1 MPSDYLTIN
10 SKTGQIKSKVN
21 VEKPIY
27 FMVRALALDGS
38 NMIAEHEIILVKK
51 TNGLNIFPKNVT
63 LFTGM
68 GSTPIELTGTQNTIG
83 FDGYKVTVSNKKVV
97 TAYIKDVNAE
107 VTEGTRLIITPVAKG
122 TATIKLKALDG
133 TGKTQTIKVTV
144 NNPVRELNI
153 SSKNGTDTITLGKSI
168 TLKAN
173 VNKDATNKKVK
184 WELVN
189 PMDSDFAKLTQS
201 GKLTLKSI
209 PIKGNSVTVK
219 ATTKDGTNIS
229 DTFTVNIA
237 EFCAKSINVYDSTG
251 VKAKKFK
258 LSTSA
263 CPNGTLVTNVNVSV
277 TLDGNYVDRYRKVVA
292 ISSDE
297 SIVSVAYEDNGIF
310 NIMSGYKTGKATVK
324 FIANDGS
331 NKSVSVTVNVVRP
344 VLTLKIATATGYD
357 YLSDG
362 STLKLS
368 TYANDATNKSV
379 KWSAEGANKELVS
392 VDSKGVVKVTQP
404 ITRNTDVIIR
414 ATAVDGSGVYDE
426 KVLTLVPKQ
435 GNISVLVY
443 AIENGHK
450 VIKNVSTI
458 KVGETVEM
466 YFLGEENVLNDYK
479 VTYNDELARVQ
490 YVTPDPN
497 LISGCNTAVKIT
509 AKKAGTLKIKA
520 TAKDGS
526 GKSVTYSIAVK

>member
-1 MPSDYLTIN
+1 MSNGKANITVTAGDGSGKKSVCQVNVITKVNHMEITSSTGLFTFSKSLKVTAQSNADASNKNFKYEIVAPLGASYMPSDYLTIN

-251 VKAKKFK
+251 VEAKKFK

-297 SIVSVAYEDNGIF
+297 
-310 NIMSGYKTGKATVK
+310 
-324 FIANDGS
+324 
-331 NKSVSVTVNVVRP
+331 
-344 VLTLKIATATGYD
+344 
-357 YLSDG
+357 
-362 STLKLS
+362 
-368 TYANDATNKSV
+368 
-379 KWSAEGANKELVS
+379 
-392 VDSKGVVKVTQP
+392 
-404 ITRNTDVIIR
+404 
-414 ATAVDGSGVYDE
+414 
-426 KVLTLVPKQ
+426 
-435 GNISVLVY
+435 
-443 AIENGHK
+443 
-450 VIKNVSTI
+450 
-458 KVGETVEM
+458 
-466 YFLGEENVLNDYK
+466 
-479 VTYNDELARVQ
+479 YN
-490 YVTPDPN
+490 YHN
-497 LISGCNTAVKIT
+497 
-509 AKKAGTLKIKA
+509 
-520 TAKDGS
+520 
-526 GKSVTYSIAVK
+526 